1 MNKLTSNKS
10 IIINVSTRHK
20 SRLFLMGKSGQ
31 PDLAVVAGLCNFFG
45 LFTKANLWKGKSTV
59 LFFRAVFFL
68 LALHDPAL
76 ARSLLLEP
84 MLFMLIPVDILLILE
99 TTKIHT
105 SDATL

>member
-1 MNKLTSNKS
+1 MNKFRSNKC
-10 IIINVSTRHK
+10 IIINVSTWNK

-31 PDLAVVAGLCNFFG
+31 PDLAVVAGLCNFFE
-45 LFTKANLWKGKSTV
+45 LLSKGKSTL
-59 LFFRAVFFL
+59 LFFRAVFLL

-84 MLFMLIPVDILLILE
+84 VLFMLIPVDILLILE
-99 TTKIHT
+99 TIKNHT